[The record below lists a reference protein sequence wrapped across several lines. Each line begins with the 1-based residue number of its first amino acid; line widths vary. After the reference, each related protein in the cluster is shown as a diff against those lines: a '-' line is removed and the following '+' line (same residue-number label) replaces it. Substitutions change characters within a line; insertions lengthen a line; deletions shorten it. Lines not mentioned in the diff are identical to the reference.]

1 MKSLQKCVCS
11 SSAPMCLG
19 LIFAGLVRCIRL
31 ALCGLYALALAVI
44 IILASSDLDS
54 ALERGN
60 WRAAEIILWLFG
72 VFLEL
77 RVSASV
83 LLLAV

>member
-1 MKSLQKCVCS
+1 MKLSKQCFCS

-60 WRAAEIILWLFG
+60 WRVADLILWLFG

-77 RVSASV
+77 RVSVPV

>member
-1 MKSLQKCVCS
+1 MKALQKCFCS
-11 SSAPMCLG
+11 SSAPMFLG
-19 LIFAGLVRCIRL
+19 LIFAGLVRCIRE

-44 IILASSDLDS
+44 VILVSSDLDS

-60 WRAAEIILWLFG
+60 WRVAEVILWLFG